1 MTDFFNHVYTSITD
15 RNVFLKKV
23 RYYSLLRFSTR
34 VLANLILRIYFR
46 LTKGGSLP
54 QIIDEGKAKGGIV
67 ISLTSFPARINNL
80 WLVIESLLRQT
91 TPPKRIIL
99 WLASSQFSD
108 MASVP
113 KNLLR
118 LKKRGLEIKFC
129 NEDLRSHKKYF
140 YALQEFS
147 EDYIVTVDDDII
159 YHTGLIEQLLK
170 LHSIYPD
177 AICCQRAMSI
187 KFKVQNIAPYEQW
200 RLLKSGA
207 GPSFA
212 IFQTSGGGTLFP
224 PGALHSEVLNKQ
236 VFMKYCLHADDVWLN
251 AMSQFNNVKIVKTD
265 SYIECLPVINFG
277 NKSLHNLNITLGGND
292 RQIADVRKYY
302 VETIGKD
309 IFANIFKE

>member
-1 MTDFFNHVYTSITD
+1 MTDFFNRVYTSITD
-15 RNVFLKKV
+15 RNVFLKKI

-34 VLANLILRIYFR
+34 VSANFLLRIYFKVAKR
-46 LTKGGSLP
+46 VSLP
-54 QIIDEGKAKGGIV
+54 SVKDKGNATGGIIV
-67 ISLTSFPARINNL
+67 SLTSFPARINNL

-99 WLASSQFSD
+99 RLARSQFSD
-108 MASVP
+108 MASIP

-129 NEDLRSHKKYF
+129 DEDLRSHKKYY
-140 YALQEFS
+140 YALCEFAN
-147 EDYIVTVDDDII
+147 DLIVTVDDDII

-170 LHSIYPD
+170 LYELHPG

-187 KFKVQNIAPYEQW
+187 KFEGHNIAPYEQW
-200 RLLKSGA
+200 QLLKSGA
-207 GPSFA
+207 GPSFV

-292 RQIADVRKYY
+292 KQIADVRKYY

-309 IFANIFKE
+309 IFANIFNE